1 MTAPRSRKENTTY
14 NRYQAKQQGSLCVF
28 CEINKKSPQFVTE
41 GKYFKVIRN
50 IFAYSLWDSQDV
62 NDHLMLVPKKHVDS
76 LAKLPS
82 AAATEYV
89 KLISDYEQK
98 GYNIYARAPVSVIKT
113 VVHQHTHFIKTS
125 GAPKRFVF
133 LLRKPYVRLVLK

>member
-1 MTAPRSRKENTTY
+1 MTAPRSRKEAITY
-14 NRYQAKQQGSLCVF
+14 LKYQANKQNSSWVF
-28 CEINKKSPQFVTE
+28 CEIDKNSPQLVAE

-76 LAKLPS
+76 LAKLSS
-82 AAATEYV
+82 AAASEYV
-89 KLISDYEQK
+89 KLIRDYEQK
-98 GYNIYARAPVSVIKT
+98 GYNIYARTPVSLIKS

-125 GAPKRFVF
+125 GAPKKFVF
-133 LLRKPYVRLVLK
+133 MLRKPYIRLVFK